1 MLPEGLIRE
10 IIDDALARHQQN
22 SGNVYNISAQAKG
35 KTIFELV
42 LEEGRLSQDRTGRNP
57 FELA

>member
-1 MLPEGLIRE
+1 MY
-10 IIDDALARHQQN
+10 DAFARHQQN

-57 FELA
+57 FLLA